1 MKLKS
6 DFSRIYLYFLA
17 IILLVFFSRAPFT
30 ETIDLLIFD
39 IVTSL
44 SIRKA
49 TPNKH
54 ISIIGISEADL
65 KKYKWPIDD
74 KYLCEAIKKINQFEP
89 KAIGLDIYR
98 DIGIGKEKK
107 CLINLISDT
116 SKLVSIYSIVENINA
131 IPQTPKEQK
140 AYNDIILDKDRV
152 VRRDLVHV
160 SSISERDVTLPMRL
174 AEIYLQNNKIHEEI
188 ESLEPNKWLN
198 KNTGGYIN
206 VDSSGYQSLL
216 SYKSI
221 FNFKQYSLDEILNNK
236 FDPEF
241 IKNKIVI
248 FGSTAESLK
257 DFYEVPLSRKI
268 ISDSFYQVPGVII
281 HAIRTNSLINLL
293 DTKKF
298 EILALNLDKKLIIN
312 ILNFLM
318 AIIIVERSTKII
330 RSLIKLVLFIIL
342 FSILN
347 ISLLFYGLWI
357 STTLPILSILFPGLL
372 GLIQRGIISQR
383 HTKIIRKLLGQTTS
397 PEIAE
402 QLWLSRDSI
411 IKDGKIYG
419 KEQII
424 TALFLDICDFTSASE
439 ILSPSELISWLNEIL
454 GFCVDKV
461 IINNGIVNKF
471 TGDGLLA
478 IYGAPVS
485 SGKQKDAL
493 NAISTAQMIM
503 DELSVLNRILKSK
516 EFPKVRIRI
525 GIHSG
530 LVTTGSLGTS
540 DRLEY
545 AVIGETI
552 NCASRLESFDKKRH
566 NGNVR
571 VLVSEE
577 TKVAIEKIDFNY
589 LFIGWGEQS
598 IKGLDKKITIYEFK
612 GK

>member
-17 IILLVFFSRAPFT
+17 IILLVIFSRAPFI
-30 ETIDLLIFD
+30 ETLDLLVFD

-44 SIRKA
+44 SIRKS

-54 ISIIGISEADL
+54 ISIVGISETDL

-74 KYLCEAIKKINQFEP
+74 KYLCEALNKINQFKP
-89 KAIGLDIYR
+89 KVIGLDIYR
-98 DIGIGKEKK
+98 DIGIGKEKN
-107 CLINLISDT
+107 CLTNLILNKSN
-116 SKLVSIYSIVENINA
+116 LVSIYSIVENIEA
-131 IPQTPKEQK
+131 IPQSPKEQI
-140 AYNDIILDKDRV
+140 AYNDIVLDKDRV
-152 VRRDLVHV
+152 VRRDLLHV
-160 SSISERDVTLPMRL
+160 SSKTEREVSLPMRL
-174 AEIYLQNNKIHEEI
+174 AEIYLNDSNIYREI
-188 ESLEPNKWLN
+188 ESLNPRKWLT
-198 KNTGGYIN
+198 KNSGGYIN

-236 FDPEF
+236 FDPEY

-248 FGSTAESLK
+248 FGSTAQSLK

-293 DTKKF
+293 QTNNF
-298 EILALNLDKKLIIN
+298 EILALNIDKKLFIY
-312 ILNFLM
+312 ILNFLI
-318 AIIIVERSTKII
+318 ALIIVERSKKIF
-330 RSLIKLVLFIIL
+330 RSLIKIILFIIL

-347 ISLLFYGLWI
+347 ISLLFHGFWI
-357 STTLPILSILFPGLL
+357 STTLPILSILFPGFL
-372 GLIQRGIISQR
+372 GLIQRGITSQR
-383 HTKIIRKLLGQTTS
+383 HNKIIKKLLGQTTS

-419 KEQII
+419 KEQVI

-461 IINNGIVNKF
+461 IINNGIINKF

-478 IYGAPVS
+478 IYGAPIS
-485 SGKQKDAL
+485 SGKQKDAF
-493 NAISTAQMIM
+493 NAINTAEMIM
-503 DELSVLNRILKSK
+503 DELSVLNGILKRK
-516 EFPKVRIRI
+516 EYPNVRIRI

-577 TKVAIEKIDFNY
+577 TKVAIEKIDCDH
-589 LFIGWGEQS
+589 LFICWGEQK
-598 IKGLDKKITIYEFK
+598 IKGLDKKIIIYEFK